1 MAPKTKQDQQ
11 AQTEAAEQ
19 IVSIKA
25 FDHEFKCRGH
35 QFEVGKT
42 YTVSGEVRACRNGFH
57 AVDASDPLHAW
68 DFYPVV
74 DDQGRL
80 TRYAEVLQGGSID
93 KETQDGKTK
102 IASGS
107 LTVTVEL
114 SLPDF
119 IRRAVDAVVKAVR
132 GKGDD
137 PAGIYARIGSSGYG
151 AQIGS
156 SGYGAQIGSS
166 GDGAQIG
173 SSGDGAQIGS
183 SGDGAQIGSSGYG
196 AQIGSSGYG
205 ARIGSSG
212 DGARIGSSGD
222 GAQIGS
228 SGDGAQIGSSGYG
241 ARIVAEGQKS
251 VIASGGRNAT
261 ATGTDG
267 TWISLAEFNAEGE
280 CVGFASG
287 CIGRDGLK
295 VNTAYRA
302 SGGKLVEA

>member
-156 SGYGAQIGSS
+156 SG
-166 GDGAQIG
+166 DGAR
-173 SSGDGAQIGS
+173 
-183 SGDGAQIGSSGYG
+183 
-196 AQIGSSGYG
+196 IGSSGYG

-212 DGARIGSSGD
+212 D
-222 GAQIGS
+222 
-228 SGDGAQIGSSGYG
+228 G